1 MNRIAELRKKSGISQ
16 KELAQI
22 FGLAQNTLSQYE
34 NEARNPPA
42 KFIAELASYFDVPEN
57 YILGIKPND
66 EKPTDLNAL
75 DCRNVTKITETSD
88 KNMVNILISI
98 GWRLLHIGEDRTVQ
112 DDGSGYSYTNYVL
125 GWYGDPREAHIP
137 QFGKDPRDRLWV
149 VDPEFDDYE

>member
-42 KFIAELASYFDVPEN
+42 KFIAELASYFNVPEN
-57 YILGIKPND
+57 YILGIKPNN

-75 DCRNVTKITETSD
+75 DCRNITKITETND
-88 KNMVNILISI
+88 KDMVNILISI

-112 DDGSGYSYTNYVL
+112 DDGSG
-125 GWYGDPREAHIP
+125 G
-137 QFGKDPRDRLWV
+137 
-149 VDPEFDDYE
+149 